1 MAILKKTAEE
11 QKKIDSF
18 KQKLQNTINTL
29 EPYSEQADITELKKA
44 AKSFDRKIEDFYKDD
59 RKLNIGVIGQVKAG
73 KSTFLNTLLFDG
85 KDVLPSART
94 PKTAV
99 LTRIEYSEK
108 NNLSVE
114 YYDREEW
121 AILEDY
127 AKSDSADNEYE
138 AAREIMKLAQQS
150 GINVYSY
157 LDKKNDCIEFDSPDE
172 LMDQLNDYVGAEGSI
187 TPVVKNVTINI
198 CRPELQEV
206 CVIDTPGLNDAI
218 ASRTDKTREFMEKC
232 DVVFFLS
239 RTSQFLDS
247 VDMKLVTSQLPQKG
261 VENLVMIGSQ
271 FDSGIFDELKKFK
284 SVSKTA
290 ESISEKQIAHA
301 KDIISTFEKDGIMR
315 KNFSDACKNPIF
327 ISSLV
332 YNASLKGSGNYTKNE
347 AFIIKKLNKY
357 GELSQ
362 SELRKIGNM
371 DTVKER
377 FQDIITKKDIFLADK
392 AKNLVP
398 NAENEYSA
406 VIRDIK
412 KNTSR
417 ALITLQT
424 NDKDTIEKQRKFIK
438 GQITGI
444 KASLEN
450 VLGELL
456 ISVETYKN
464 ECMRN
469 LRDSARQNSHL
480 QERQGT
486 EWHTKRLTSYKHDW
500 GFIKW
505 GRETSTYSY
514 STTYT
519 YLAAS
524 DALEN
529 IRNFSYEACSE
540 IESAFTKAVDIK
552 RVKQRLLSTILENF
566 DTSDE
571 NFDINSFRH
580 IVEIT
585 LNRIE
590 FPVFKL
596 DVSEYISS
604 VSSRFSGEIRDSSKR
619 AELQKTVSDTI
630 DKVFDKISEQFLKET
645 VTFKSK
651 INGIKTGF
659 ENELLKN
666 INDEYDKIQN
676 QLKNK
681 EQEIEKYINVL
692 DILKN
697 LTFSN

>member
-1 MAILKKTAEE
+1 MPIFKKTAEE
-11 QKKIDSF
+11 QKKIDSL
-18 KQKLQNTINTL
+18 KQKLQNTIKIL

-157 LDKKNDCIEFDSPDE
+157 LDKKTDCIEFDSPDE

-187 TPVVKNVTINI
+187 TPIVKNVTINI
-198 CRPELQEV
+198 CRTELQEV

-261 VENLVMIGSQ
+261 VENLVLIGSQ
-271 FDSGIFDELKKFK
+271 FDGGIFDELRKFQ

-290 ESISEKQIAHA
+290 KSISEKQIAHA

-315 KNFSDACKNPIF
+315 KDFSDACKNPIF

-371 DTVKER
+371 DTVKEH

-398 NAENEYSA
+398 NAENEYST

-412 KNTSR
+412 KNTSNDLVR
-417 ALITLQT
+417 LQT

-464 ECMRN
+464 ECMKN
-469 LRDSARQNSHL
+469 LRDSARENSHL
-480 QERQGT
+480 DERQGT
-486 EWHTKRLTSYKHDW
+486 EWHTESHIVGQKRFLFWTW
-500 GFIKW
+500 G
-505 GRETSTYSY
+505 GHRETTSY

-529 IRNFSYEACSE
+529 IRNFSYEACSA

-580 IVEIT
+580 IVEMT

-651 INGIKTGF
+651 INDIKTGF

-681 EQEIEKYINVL
+681 EQEIEKYKSRL
-692 DILKN
+692 
-697 LTFSN
+697 

>member
-1 MAILKKTAEE
+1 MPIFKKTAEE
-11 QKKIDSF
+11 QKKIDSL
-18 KQKLQNTINTL
+18 KQKLQNTIKIL

-157 LDKKNDCIEFDSPDE
+157 LDKKTDCIEFDSPDE

-187 TPVVKNVTINI
+187 TPIVKNVTINI

-261 VENLVMIGSQ
+261 VENLVLIGSQ
-271 FDSGIFDELKKFK
+271 FDGGIFDELRKFQ

-290 ESISEKQIAHA
+290 KSISEKQIAHA

-315 KNFSDACKNPIF
+315 KDFSDACKNPIF

-371 DTVKER
+371 DTVKEH

-398 NAENEYSA
+398 NAENEYST

-412 KNTSR
+412 KNTSNDLVR
-417 ALITLQT
+417 LQT

-464 ECMRN
+464 ECMKN
-469 LRDSARQNSHL
+469 LRDSARENSHL
-480 QERQGT
+480 DERQGT
-486 EWHTKRLTSYKHDW
+486 EWHTESHIVGQKRFLFWTW
-500 GFIKW
+500 G
-505 GRETSTYSY
+505 GHRETTSY

-529 IRNFSYEACSE
+529 IRNFSYEACSA

-580 IVEIT
+580 IVEMT

-651 INGIKTGF
+651 INDIKTGF

>member
-1 MAILKKTAEE
+1 MAIFKKTAEE

-29 EPYSEQADITELKKA
+29 EPYSEQADITELKKS
-44 AKSFDRKIEDFYKDD
+44 AKSFDERVQEFYKDD

-73 KSTFLNTLLFDG
+73 KSTFLNTLLFGG

-108 NNLSVE
+108 NNLLVE
-114 YYDREEW
+114 YYDRKEW
-121 AILEDY
+121 ADLEKY
-127 AKSDSADNEYE
+127 AKSDSQDNEHQ
-138 AAREIMKLAQQS
+138 AAKEIMNLVKES
-150 GINVYSY
+150 GIDVYKY
-157 LDKKNDCIEFDSPDE
+157 IGKNKECIEFSSADE
-172 LMDQLNDYVGAEGSI
+172 LMEKMNEYVGENGSI
-187 TPVVKNVTINI
+187 TPVVKSVTVNI
-198 CRPELQEV
+198 CRPELQEISV
-206 CVIDTPGLNDAI
+206 TDTPGLNDVVL
-218 ASRTDKTREFMEKC
+218 SRTIETRRFIKKC

-239 RTSQFLDS
+239 YSSRFLDA
-247 VDMKLVTSQLPQKG
+247 VDMQLIAAQLPQDG
-261 VENLVMIGSQ
+261 VVNLVLIGSK
-271 FDSGIFDELKKFK
+271 FDSGIFDELRKFK

-290 ESISEKQIAHA
+290 ESIVEKQTAHA
-301 KDIISTFEKDGIMR
+301 KDIISIYEKNEMMR
-315 KNFSDACKNPIF
+315 KDFYDACKNPIF
-327 ISSLV
+327 VSSLA
-332 YNASLKGSGNYTKNE
+332 YNASFKDSGDYTRDE
-347 AFIIKKLNKY
+347 AFSIKKLSKY

-371 DTVKER
+371 DTIKER
-377 FQDIITKKDIFLADK
+377 FQNIITKKDILLADK

-412 KNTSR
+412 KNTSN

-486 EWHTKRLTSYKHDW
+486 EWHSGSYRTG
-500 GFIKW
+500 GFKIF
-505 GRETSTYSY
+505 GHRFGGHTEHYNY

-630 DKVFDKISEQFLKET
+630 DKVFDEISEQFLKET
-645 VTFKSK
+645 GTFKSK
-651 INGIKTGF
+651 INDIKNSF
-659 ENELLKN
+659 ENELLQN

-681 EQEIEKYINVL
+681 EQEIEKYMNVL
-692 DILKN
+692 DILQK
-697 LTFSN
+697 L

>member
-99 LTRIEYSEK
+99 LTRIEYSEN

-114 YYDREEW
+114 YYDRKEW
-121 AILEDY
+121 ADLENY
-127 AKSDSADNEYE
+127 AKSDSEDNEHQ
-138 AAREIMKLAQQS
+138 AAKEIMNLVKEN
-150 GINVYSY
+150 GIDVYRY
-157 LDKKNDCIEFDSPDE
+157 IGKNKECIEFSSADE
-172 LMDQLNDYVGAEGSI
+172 LMEKMNEYVGENGSI
-187 TPVVKNVTINI
+187 TPVVKSVTVNI
-198 CRPELQEV
+198 CRPELQEISV
-206 CVIDTPGLNDAI
+206 TDTPGLNDVVL
-218 ASRTDKTREFMEKC
+218 SRTLDTRDFIKKC

-239 RTSQFLDS
+239 HASHFLDV
-247 VDMKLVTSQLPQKG
+247 VDMQLIAAQLPQDG
-261 VENLVMIGSQ
+261 VVNLVLIGSQ
-271 FDSGIFDELKKFK
+271 FDSGIFDELRKFK

-290 ESISEKQIAHA
+290 ESIVEKQTAHA
-301 KDIISTFEKDGIMR
+301 KDIISIYEKNEMMR
-315 KNFSDACKNPIF
+315 KDFYDACKNPIF
-327 ISSLV
+327 VSSLV
-332 YNASLKGSGNYTKNE
+332 YNASLKDSRDYTKNE
-347 AFIIKKLNKY
+347 AFSIKKLNKY

-362 SELRKIGNM
+362 SELRKIGNI
-371 DTVKER
+371 DTIKER

-398 NAENEYSA
+398 NAENEYSV

-412 KNTSR
+412 KNTSN

-424 NDKDTIEKQRKFIK
+424 NDKDSIEKQRKFIK

-500 GFIKW
+500 GLIKW

-585 LNRIE
+585 LNKIE

-651 INGIKTGF
+651 INDIKTGF

-681 EQEIEKYINVL
+681 EQEIEKYMNVL

>member
-1 MAILKKTAEE
+1 MIFEKTAEE

-29 EPYSEQADITELKKA
+29 EPYSEQADITELKKS
-44 AKSFDRKIEDFYKDD
+44 AKSFDERVQEFYKDD

-85 KDVLPSART
+85 KNVLPSART

-108 NNLSVE
+108 NNLYVE

-127 AKSDSADNEYE
+127 AKSDLADNEHE
-138 AAREIMKLAQQS
+138 AAREIIKLAQQS

-157 LDKKNDCIEFDSPDE
+157 LDKKTDCIEFDSPDK
-172 LMDQLNDYVGAEGSI
+172 LMDKLNDYVGAEGSI

-261 VENLVMIGSQ
+261 VENLVLIGSQ
-271 FDSGIFDELKKFK
+271 FDGGIFDELRKFQ

-290 ESISEKQIAHA
+290 KSISEKQISHA

-315 KNFSDACKNPIF
+315 KDFSDACKNPIF

-464 ECMRN
+464 ECMKN
-469 LRDSARQNSHL
+469 LRDSARENSHL
-480 QERQGT
+480 DERQGT
-486 EWHTKRLTSYKHDW
+486 EWHERESVSYRHH
-500 GFIKW
+500 FLCFRW
-505 GRETSTYSY
+505 GREVTTEHY

-580 IVEIT
+580 IVEMT

>member
-1 MAILKKTAEE
+1 MPIFKKTAEE

-18 KQKLQNTINTL
+18 KQKLKDTINTL
-29 EPYSEQADITELKKA
+29 EPYSEQADITELKKS
-44 AKSFDRKIEDFYKDD
+44 AKSFDERVQEFYKDD

-85 KDVLPSART
+85 KNVLPSART

-127 AKSDSADNEYE
+127 AKSDLADNEHE

-157 LDKKNDCIEFDSPDE
+157 LDKKTDCIEFDSPDE

-187 TPVVKNVTINI
+187 TPIVKNVTINI

-261 VENLVMIGSQ
+261 VENLVLIGSQ
-271 FDSGIFDELKKFK
+271 FDGGIFDELRKFQ

-290 ESISEKQIAHA
+290 KSISEKQIAHA

-315 KNFSDACKNPIF
+315 KDFSDACKNPIF

-371 DTVKER
+371 DTVKEH

-398 NAENEYSA
+398 NAENEYSV

-412 KNTSR
+412 KNTSN

-424 NDKDTIEKQRKFIK
+424 NDKDSIEKQRKFIK

-464 ECMRN
+464 ECMKN
-469 LRDSARQNSHL
+469 LRDSARENSHL
-480 QERQGT
+480 DERQGT
-486 EWHTKRLTSYKHDW
+486 EWHTESHIVGQKRL
-500 GFIKW
+500 I
-505 GRETSTYSY
+505 
-514 STTYT
+514 
-519 YLAAS
+519 
-524 DALEN
+524 
-529 IRNFSYEACSE
+529 
-540 IESAFTKAVDIK
+540 
-552 RVKQRLLSTILENF
+552 
-566 DTSDE
+566 
-571 NFDINSFRH
+571 
-580 IVEIT
+580 
-585 LNRIE
+585 
-590 FPVFKL
+590 
-596 DVSEYISS
+596 
-604 VSSRFSGEIRDSSKR
+604 
-619 AELQKTVSDTI
+619 
-630 DKVFDKISEQFLKET
+630 
-645 VTFKSK
+645 
-651 INGIKTGF
+651 
-659 ENELLKN
+659 
-666 INDEYDKIQN
+666 
-676 QLKNK
+676 
-681 EQEIEKYINVL
+681 
-692 DILKN
+692 
-697 LTFSN
+697 